1 MTHRLKGRSGGRT
14 VTKQN
19 TKNAEYTSLI
29 DMLTITIITAA
40 AVYFL
45 LFSVPRIIYAY
56 TGNDEGTD
64 YEQTYRAEK
73 LLNGYRDVSLDFFGE
88 YEEDPELLVD
98 ILPYP
103 EYNSDSNYY
112 MYSGVY
118 SQGSLAAGRAWR
130 HAFDL
135 ARSGAIHGA
144 STGYQCTFFAQMWFY
159 DIYGFNSSGN
169 GGSGDGKNFA
179 YKVYQTHTYRDE
191 EGKLRHWFELGKEP
205 KTMGIISVS
214 GIANESGHVICVD
227 EVDYVNNTITISD
240 GNYRNNGEARIRVT
254 MTLDQFYR
262 TNPGRYTFVNPTL
275 ELLETM
281 KNDESS
287 EN

>member
-1 MTHRLKGRSGGRT
+1 MTYRKNRRSSLKT
-14 VTKQN
+14 AVKQN
-19 TKNAEYTSLI
+19 TKQTEYTALI
-29 DMLTITIITAA
+29 DILTIAIITVA

-56 TGNDEGTD
+56 TSSEDRID
-64 YEQTYRAEK
+64 FEQTYHAEK
-73 LLNGYRDVSLDFFGE
+73 LLNSYKATCLDFFGE
-88 YEEDPELLVD
+88 YEEDPELIEN

-103 EYNSDSNYY
+103 VYHSANNYY
-112 MYSGVY
+112 MYSGIY
-118 SQGSLAAGRAWR
+118 SLGSLPARKAWA
-130 HAFDL
+130 HAYDL
-135 ARSGAIHGA
+135 YRQRLIHGA

-191 EGKLRHWFELGKEP
+191 DGKLCHWFELGSEP
-205 KTMGIISVS
+205 KTMGIISIS
-214 GIANESGHVICVD
+214 GISNESGHVICVD
-227 EVDYVNNTITISD
+227 EVDYVNNTITFSD
-240 GNYRNNGEARIRVT
+240 GNYRNKGEVRIRVT

-275 ELLETM
+275 ELLETL
-281 KNDESS
+281 KESES
-287 EN
+287 AE